1 MSSVEEQLRAA
12 GLELAGDCSALAEPA
27 VFDVQDAMLLEDFS
41 ADESAILGAA
51 MPRLRAAPRQVLIR
65 EGESGNWMLLLLVG
79 TVDVTKRRPDGNAS
93 RLAVVKA
100 GATLG
105 EMSMFDGEPRN
116 ATCTAIEAVECG
128 LLTREAIATLIR
140 DHPAVGAKL
149 LVKLTQL
156 VAQRLRNTNNQL
168 LRLLQE
174 RTSDEAAPPPN
185 QRLNR

>member
-1 MSSVEEQLRAA
+1 MASVEDQLRAA
-12 GLELAGDCSALAEPA
+12 GLELAGDCSALAEPGA
-27 VFDVQDAMLLEDFS
+27 FGVQDAMLLEDFS
-41 ADESAILGAA
+41 ADESTVLGAV
-51 MPRLRAAPRQVLIR
+51 MPRLRAAPGQVLIR
-65 EGESGNWMLLLLVG
+65 EGESGNWMLLLLSG

-116 ATCTAIEAVECG
+116 ATCTAIEALECG
-128 LLTREAIATLIR
+128 LLTRDAIAALIR
-140 DHPAVGAKL
+140 DHPGVGAKL

-168 LRLLQE
+168 VRLLQE
-174 RTSDEAAPPPN
+174 RATSQA
-185 QRLNR
+185 

>member
-12 GLELAGDCSALAEPA
+12 GLELAGDCADLAEPGMFA
-27 VFDVQDAMLLEDFS
+27 LQDAMLLEDFS
-41 ADESAILGAA
+41 VDEMATLGAA
-51 MPRLRAAPRQVLIR
+51 MPRLRASSGQVLIR
-65 EGESGNWMLLLLVG
+65 EGESGNWMLLLLSG
-79 TVDVTKRRPDGNAS
+79 TVDVTKRRPRGDAS

-116 ATCTAIEAVECG
+116 ATCTAIEAVQAG
-128 LLTREAIATLIR
+128 LLTREAIAALIR
-140 DHPAVGAKL
+140 DQPAVGAKL

-168 LRLLQE
+168 VRLLQE
-174 RTSDEAAPPPN
+174 RAIGQA
-185 QRLNR
+185 